1 MTEPRPGNF
10 SLMICLSPAA
20 GPILAV
26 GGGPVGLRKI
36 RTLLDR
42 GAAVDLVSPEAV
54 PELQTLAAEGTI
66 RWERRTAE
74 RADFL
79 KHRLALLAL
88 PPEETAD
95 VLPLAE
101 GTGCL
106 LNCCGAPESGSW
118 ALAAQFRWEGFVVG
132 AGSGGGDPAGSA
144 SLKKRLRQSLEDMTE
159 EKENRP

>member
-1 MTEPRPGNF
+1 MTDPRPVSF
-10 SLMICLSPAA
+10 SLMICLSPAS

-36 RTLLDR
+36 RTLLDG
-42 GAAVDLVSPEAV
+42 GASVDLVSPEAV
-54 PELQTLAAEGTI
+54 PELQALAAEGSI

-74 RADFL
+74 RRDFSE
-79 KHRLALLAL
+79 HRLALLAL

-106 LNCCGAPESGSW
+106 LNCCGAPESVSW
-118 ALAAQFRWEGFVVG
+118 AVGGQFRWKGFVVG

-144 SLKKRLRQSLEDMTE
+144 ALKNLLRQSLEDMTE
-159 EKENRP
+159 EKENLP

>member
-1 MTEPRPGNF
+1 MTDPRPVSF
-10 SLMICLSPAA
+10 SLMICLSPAS

-36 RTLLDR
+36 RTLLDG
-42 GAAVDLVSPEAV
+42 GASVDLVSPEAV
-54 PELQTLAAEGTI
+54 PELQALAAEGSI
-66 RWERRTAE
+66 RWERRRAE
-74 RADFL
+74 RRDFSE
-79 KHRLALLAL
+79 HRLALLAL

-118 ALAAQFRWEGFVVG
+118 ALAAQFRWKGFVVG

-144 SLKKRLRQSLEDMTE
+144 ALKNLLRQSLEDMTE
-159 EKENRP
+159 EKENLP

>member
-1 MTEPRPGNF
+1 MTEPQPGNF
-10 SLMICLSPAA
+10 SLMICLSPAS

-36 RTLLDR
+36 RTLLDG

-66 RWERRTAE
+66 RWERRRAE
-74 RADFL
+74 REDFL
-79 KHRLALLAL
+79 GHRLALLAL

-144 SLKKRLRQSLEDMTE
+144 ALKQRLLRSLEGMTE

>member
-1 MTEPRPGNF
+1 MTDPRPVSF
-10 SLMICLSPAA
+10 SLMICLSPAS

-36 RTLLDR
+36 RTLLDG
-42 GAAVDLVSPEAV
+42 GASVDLVSPEAV
-54 PELQTLAAEGTI
+54 PELQALAAEGSI

-74 RADFL
+74 RRDFSE
-79 KHRLALLAL
+79 HRLALLAL

-101 GTGCL
+101 GTGCM

-118 ALAAQFRWEGFVVG
+118 ALAAQVRWKGFVVG

-144 SLKKRLRQSLEDMTE
+144 ALKNLLRQSLEDMTE

>member
-1 MTEPRPGNF
+1 MTDPRPVSF
-10 SLMICLSPAA
+10 SLMICLSPAS

-36 RTLLDR
+36 RTLLDG
-42 GAAVDLVSPEAV
+42 GASVDLVSPEAV
-54 PELQTLAAEGTI
+54 PELQALAAEGSI

-74 RADFL
+74 RRDFSE
-79 KHRLALLAL
+79 HRLALLAL

-106 LNCCGAPESGSW
+106 LNCCGAPDSGSW
-118 ALAAQFRWEGFVVG
+118 ALAAQFRWKGFVVG

-144 SLKKRLRQSLEDMTE
+144 ALKNLLRQSLEDMTE
-159 EKENRP
+159 EKENLP